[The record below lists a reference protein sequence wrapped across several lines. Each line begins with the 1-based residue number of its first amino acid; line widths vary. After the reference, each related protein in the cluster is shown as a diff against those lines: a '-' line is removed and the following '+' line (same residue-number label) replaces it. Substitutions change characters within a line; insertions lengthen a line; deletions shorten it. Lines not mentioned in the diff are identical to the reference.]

1 MKKIILFWLLLLS
14 LNCFGETKSKTT
26 ANNYLNQTN
35 WSQVF
40 NNFDINVPVWI
51 VTPWIFAYGNINYI
65 DNDVFFKNNLQEDK
79 LFSVQDNILKEFSTT
94 FNGNFFKTIP
104 VDSTMIVRSLY
115 KNRLLFT
122 LFLKQT
128 DSLITIDY
136 KLPDNITG
144 ENIVFDKEGNLV
156 SNTRFDEDNTIK
168 IKNIKQSESLYF
180 CTIDNA
186 SKSYVTAEESQYDH
200 GLLLSK
206 MIFRD
211 NKETNRRKFVS
222 GKKYQYTDDGK
233 LLTIL
238 NVDKKGRPIDSINYY
253 YVDNNLFSI
262 IHDNVN
268 NERDM
273 IFYKYNNGLMT
284 EKVIKSSNIS
294 LQINR
299 KYDMHKMSLISFKND
314 DQNEVDQFELG
325 YNTLGLLNSV
335 ICKSGRKSDNIDDN
349 FTKQYV
355 FTYNEQS
362 NIKSIKIIDKKGII
376 QKDISYEYDYK

>member
-14 LNCFGETKSKTT
+14 LNCFGEIKSKTT
-26 ANNYLNQTN
+26 ANNYLNHAIL
-35 WSQVF
+35 SQVF

-51 VTPWIFAYGNINYI
+51 VTPWVFAYGNFNHI

-79 LFSVQDNILKEFSTT
+79 LFSVQDIILKEFSATL
-94 FNGNFFKTIP
+94 NNIFFKTIP

-136 KLPDNITG
+136 RLPDNKTG
-144 ENIVFDKEGNLV
+144 ESIVFDKEGNLV

-168 IKNIKQSESLYF
+168 IKNVKQSESLYF
-180 CTIDNA
+180 CTTENA
-186 SKSYVTAEESQYDH
+186 SKSYVTTEESQYDN
-200 GLLLSK
+200 GLVLSK

-211 NKETNRRKFVS
+211 NKETYKRKFIS
-222 GKKYQYTDDGK
+222 GKKYQYTEDGK
-233 LLTIL
+233 LLKIL

-253 YVDNNLFSI
+253 YVDNALFSI
-262 IHDNVN
+262 IQEHVN
-268 NERDM
+268 NESNM

-284 EKVIKSSNIS
+284 EKIIKSSNLS

-314 DQNEVDQFELG
+314 DQDEVDQFELG

-335 ICKSGRKSDNIDDN
+335 ICKSGKKSDNIDDN

-355 FTYNEQS
+355 FTYNEQT
-362 NIKSIKIIDKKGII
+362 NIKSIKIIDKNGII
-376 QKDISYEYDYK
+376 QKEISYEYDYK